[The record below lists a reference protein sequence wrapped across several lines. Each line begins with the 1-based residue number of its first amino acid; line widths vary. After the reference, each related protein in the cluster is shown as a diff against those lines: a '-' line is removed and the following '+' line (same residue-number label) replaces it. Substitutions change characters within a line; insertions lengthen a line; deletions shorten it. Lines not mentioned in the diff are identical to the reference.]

1 MAKMTKT
8 ERLQIRIDP
17 ETKAEAT
24 ALFGAMGMTVTD
36 AVSLFIH
43 QSLISKGLP
52 FNVDLSRKSTNF
64 VNSSRVK

>member
-1 MAKMTKT
+1 MAKT

-24 ALFGAMGMTVTD
+24 QLFGAMGLTVTD

-43 QSLISKGLP
+43 QSLISNGLP
-52 FNVDLSRKSTNF
+52 FTIDHSKKNVTIKPSQ
-64 VNSSRVK
+64 VK